1 MTNHSATNCGTCRF
15 SDVRPRLGHPSAN
28 VMLCR
33 RHAPSTEPVAW
44 PCVWP
49 DDWCGEAEPAPTPQ
63 WQPMETAPRDGRW
76 VLLRTPLGSLEV
88 ARFLGPGEKPWI
100 TKNGPH
106 YGDYDRFLAGWFP
119 IPGEEG
125 PQ

>member
-1 MTNHSATNCGTCRF
+1 MTPERVREIAMEALAKRLEKHVDPSSWTTNF
-15 SDVRPRLGHPSAN
+15 SIPTKELLEIIERL
-28 VMLCR
+28 
-33 RHAPSTEPVAW
+33 EP
-44 PCVWP
+44 PMKDCP
-49 DDWCGEAEPAPTPQ
+49 PTPQ

>member
-1 MTNHSATNCGTCRF
+1 MTPERIREIAMEVLAKRLKEHTKPFSWTNFAITT
-15 SDVRPRLGHPSAN
+15 SELMEIIERLTPQDCPS
-28 VMLCR
+28 
-33 RHAPSTEPVAW
+33 
-44 PCVWP
+44 
-49 DDWCGEAEPAPTPQ
+49 TPQ